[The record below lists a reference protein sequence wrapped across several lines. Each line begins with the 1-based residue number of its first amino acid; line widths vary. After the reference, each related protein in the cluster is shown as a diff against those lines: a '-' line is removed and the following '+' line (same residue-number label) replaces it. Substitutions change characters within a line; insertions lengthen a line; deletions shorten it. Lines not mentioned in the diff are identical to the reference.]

1 MTSGHVLE
9 LSSLPTRHPKC
20 GDALLHQCGPSLIV
34 RLSIEPTRQA
44 SGIMWRDVTV
54 DWVAEPNG
62 VEAVRHLR
70 VLGWSEMPKAW
81 DDVLVQWPIGVS
93 PHELTEKAAIAAMAL
108 LIHDLAQGEIVRV
121 LSIGSGGD
129 YHIEVAGASGQVQVE
144 CSGILIDR
152 TGVESRSRLSK
163 KKVQVLKKCTAGFAS
178 VTTFSHTQSEVVHS
192 HLHRVCRESREQKP
206 RKARRK

>member
-20 GDALLHQCGPSLIV
+20 GHALLHQCGLSLIV

-62 VEAVRHLR
+62 IEAVQHLR
-70 VLGWSEMPKAW
+70 ALGWSGMPKAW

-121 LSIGSGGD
+121 LPIGSGGD
-129 YHIEVAGASGQVQVE
+129 YHIEVAETSGQVQVE
-144 CSGILIDR
+144 CSGISIDK
-152 TGVESRSRLSK
+152 TGTESRSRLTK

-178 VTTFSHTQSEVVHS
+178 VTTFSHTQSEVVHT

>member
-20 GDALLHQCGPSLIV
+20 GAALLHQCGLSLIV
-34 RLSIEPTRQA
+34 RLSIDPTRQA

-62 VEAVRHLR
+62 VAAVQHLCA
-70 VLGWSEMPKAW
+70 LGWSGMPKEW

-93 PHELTEKAAIAAMAL
+93 SHESTEKAAIAAMAL
-108 LIHDLAQGEIVRV
+108 LIHDLAQAEIVRV
-121 LSIGSGGD
+121 LPIGSGGD

-144 CSGILIDR
+144 CSGILIDV
-152 TGVESRSRLSK
+152 TGARAQSRLSDK
-163 KKVQVLKKCTAGFAS
+163 KDQVLKKCAAGFAS
-178 VTTFSHTQSEVVHS
+178 VTTFSHTRNEVVHS
-192 HLHRVCRESREQKP
+192 HLHAVCRELREQKP